1 MKVTSSRKKRSRA
14 AAVPETMGAAEF
26 KAHCLEVLDNVER
39 THTSLTIT
47 KRGKPVAQIIPVAGE
62 KRQLFGEG
70 KGEVLYMGDIISPI
84 DVEWEAER

>member
-1 MKVTSSRKKRSRA
+1 M
-14 AAVPETMGAAEF
+14 VPETMGATEF

-39 THTSLTIT
+39 TRTSLTIT

-62 KRQLFGEG
+62 KRQLFGAG

>member
-1 MKVTSSRKKRSRA
+1 MKVTSRKKRNPDA
-14 AAVPETMGAAEF
+14 VVPETMGATEF

-39 THTSLTIT
+39 TRTPLTIT
-47 KRGKPVAQIIPVAGE
+47 KRGKPVAQIVPVAGE
-62 KRQLFGEG
+62 KRQLFGGG